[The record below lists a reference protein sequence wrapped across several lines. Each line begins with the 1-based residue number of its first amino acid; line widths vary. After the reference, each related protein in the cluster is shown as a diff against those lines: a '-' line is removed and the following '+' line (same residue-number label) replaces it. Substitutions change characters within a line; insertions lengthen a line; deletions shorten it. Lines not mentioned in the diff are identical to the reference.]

1 MRRRD
6 FISLVGG
13 SAVAWPL
20 AARAQQPSLGFLHR
34 GFREPPPT
42 MNAFRK
48 GLSEEGFIEGENVRI
63 EDRAADGHY
72 DRLPA
77 LAAELVEHRVTVI
90 AADYLPAALA
100 AKAATQTIRENRV
113 A

>member
-1 MRRRD
+1 MRRRK
-6 FISLVGG
+6 FIVLLGG
-13 SAVAWPL
+13 AAAWPL
-20 AARAQQPSLGFLHR
+20 AARAQQSSLPIIGFLHR

-72 DRLPA
+72 DPFAGPGSRA
-77 LAAELVEHRVTVI
+77 GGTSGDSDR
-90 AADYLPAALA
+90 
-100 AKAATQTIRENRV
+100 R
-113 A
+113 

>member
-1 MRRRD
+1 MRRRE
-6 FISLVGG
+6 FITIVG
-13 SAVAWPL
+13 SAAASWPL
-20 AARAQQPSLGFLHR
+20 AARAQQPSLPIIGFLHQ

-72 DRLPA
+72 DPFAGPGSRA
-77 LAAELVEHRVTVI
+77 GGT
-90 AADYLPAALA
+90 
-100 AKAATQTIRENRV
+100 
-113 A
+113 